1 MPEVAYR
8 RYMLD
13 NLQGLIMAVLTVG
26 FLIAKVWAIADCAT
40 RASDAFPAAGKR
52 TKGFWLALTG
62 VAAFTVLLGSPI
74 GIFGLGGLIVALIYL
89 LDVRPAVSEV
99 TSWRR

>member
-1 MPEVAYR
+1 MF
-8 RYMLD
+8 D
-13 NLQGLIMAVLTVG
+13 NLQGLITAVLTIG
-26 FLIAKVWAIADCAT
+26 FLIAKVWALADCAT

-62 VAAFTVLLGSPI
+62 VAALTVLFGSPI
-74 GIFGLGGLIVALIYL
+74 GIFGLGGLIVSLVYL
-89 LDVRPAVSEV
+89 VDVRPAVSET